1 MDMEIDFEKLDGWS
15 SLSDRQQRFVV
26 AFLKSGNGSAAV
38 RAAGYSPHRADVTAS
53 KLKKDVKVAAVIAAA
68 RQELFKSRIP
78 SLEEAMATLGD
89 IMRGRV
95 GNFITPAGDIDLG
108 KVRDAGPEV
117 AAVDRTVG
125 NNVSNSKLKLR
136 DPVAAIAQLAK
147 LAGWNEKSPEA
158 VSAGSVNYFFNFSR
172 GAANGH

>member
-1 MDMEIDFEKLDGWS
+1 MDMEIDFEKLDGWA
-15 SLSDRQQRFVV
+15 SLSDRQQRFIV
-26 AFLKSGNGSAAV
+26 AYLKSGNGSAAV
-38 RAAGYSPHRADVTAS
+38 RALNDQFQRFRE

-95 GNFITPAGDIDLG
+95 GNFITPGGEIDLG

-117 AAVDRTVG
+117 ASVDRTVG
-125 NNVSNSKLKLR
+125 DEVSSSKIKLR

-158 VSAGSVNYFFNFSR
+158 VTAGTVNYFFNFSR
-172 GAANGH
+172 GAVNGH

>member
-1 MDMEIDFEKLDGWS
+1 MDMEIDFEKLDGWA

-26 AFLKSGNGSAAV
+26 AYLKSGNGNAAV
-38 RAAGYSPHRADVTAS
+38 REAGYSPHRADVTAA
-53 KLKKDVKVAAVIAAA
+53 KLKKDVKVSAVIAAA
-68 RQELFKSRIP
+68 RKELFKSRIP

-95 GNFITPAGDIDLG
+95 GNFITPGGEIDLG

-117 AAVDRTVG
+117 ASVDRTVG
-125 NNVSNSKLKLR
+125 DEVSSSKIKLR

-158 VSAGSVNYFFNFSR
+158 VTAGTVNYFFNFSR
-172 GAANGH
+172 GAVNGH